1 MVRPAVNA
9 LNEIF
14 RSGFICFVGRPNT
27 GKSTLTNALVGEK
40 VAITSDKPQTTRRA
54 IRGILDRPDAQI
66 VIVDTPGVHRP
77 RTLLGQRLND
87 VVNNTLSEVDL
98 IGFCLPAN
106 ERVGPGDKYIARALR
121 TNTKAKV
128 FAVITKTDLCKPKQI
143 AEALMGVSVLT
154 ESLGR
159 DFAEIIP
166 VSAQSQ
172 FQIDDLAAL
181 IANALPPG
189 PRLFLDGERTDE
201 TRESFIEEFIREA
214 ALAHAREELPHSIA
228 VNITEILERD
238 DSDVLDVHATL
249 FVERKSQKPILLG
262 KQGSRI
268 KQIGITARE
277 QIERLLGIRIYL
289 HLHVAV
295 LAEWQR
301 DPKKIDR
308 LGL

>member
-1 MVRPAVNA
+1 MVWPHVNA
-9 LNEIF
+9 PSESF
-14 RSGFICFVGRPNT
+14 RSGFISFVGRPNT

-40 VAITSDKPQTTRRA
+40 VAIISDKPQTTRRA
-54 IRGILDRPDAQI
+54 IRGIVDRPDAQI
-66 VIVDTPGVHRP
+66 IIVDTPGVHRP

-106 ERVGPGDKYIARALR
+106 ERIGPGDRYIARALR

-143 AEALMGVSVLT
+143 VEALMAAGELT
-154 ESLGR
+154 AELGR

-166 VSAQSQ
+166 VSAQSE
-172 FQIDDLAAL
+172 FQLDELTGL
-181 IANALPPG
+181 IAGSLPPG

-214 ALAHAREELPHSIA
+214 ALIHAREELPHSIA
-228 VNITEILERD
+228 VNINEILERE

-249 FVERKSQKPILLG
+249 FIERQSQKPILLG
-262 KQGSRI
+262 KQGARI

-277 QIERLLGIRIYL
+277 QIERRLGIRIYL